1 MDEEIPLLLA
11 GKAVAVSYTH
21 LFADMLE
28 HKRIQEAC
36 KLLVRKEYQIKEIAA
51 MAGYSSDTSFRRAFK
66 RVMGVSPGEYSQ

>member
-1 MDEEIPLLLA
+1 MSETAIYQFFRDHMA
-11 GKAVAVSYTH
+11 CT
-21 LFADMLE
+21 FADMLE